1 MNYKNSLSAGYILG
15 AVNNLLTDEEKKLL
29 RAACRFKLSS
39 NADLSIRDSKQEDR
53 QILGVL
59 NNIISRGF
67 PTFCSLYI
75 EKEIGLNY
83 GQSFNFEDLSGEE
96 EYEHEY
102 MFRISEDSK
111 DIIASASVLIEPRC
125 TSINKQIDEFMGS
138 RPAKTFYDS
147 LPPHIKQFTQPE
159 RLFDDGIVLGE
170 NEENFYRRQVDF
182 AIETP
187 TGIKWIIEVDGKQH
201 ETLSQEI
208 IDNYRDEAIY
218 ESGWKMARI
227 PVSAA
232 DYTSPSLRQLRKDLE
247 KDKAIKRAKSIAD
260 DPLWNI
266 DEGFNAL
273 HFALSP
279 IAISRA
285 QLAICKAAFSGNLNL
300 QAKSLQILCIERDV
314 SYALLA
320 IEDFFRQLSNL
331 YKLAGI
337 PFKAPDID
345 VQVVLT
351 EEFSKNRE
359 IFREKNFHFISN
371 YSFVTEE
378 ELEKHQFD
386 LILDLSVLEKVGL
399 KKFKSTKYLLS
410 EAGIELNIRSE
421 FNTKPIAKIV
431 GVGSI
436 DYPDFN
442 ESVLEDF
449 LKLLFRKKSFRD
461 GQVKILKRALSGQDT
476 IGLLPTGSGKSL
488 CYQLATLLQPGI
500 SIIIEPLKALMLDQH
515 RNLKNMLIEHCVYI
529 NSDIDAKRRKE
540 IEKRWARSEYQYI
553 WVSPERL
560 QIKEFRG
567 YLQELTRKM
576 PVIYAVIDEAHC
588 VSEWGHDFRTSYL
601 MMSKTLRT
609 YCEFEGR
616 QPIFYGLTATASET
630 VLKDIELELVQNSI
644 GDPKIKPQTFDRKE
658 LNFKIYNCSSSEK
671 FDSFKEAIGEICRTF
686 DVDSNELFEP
696 AGSDTLAGL
705 IFCPH
710 VNSTDFSIKRLS
722 AKISD
727 HYNFSQIIEKNEP
740 ITPVCPECGIE
751 MVERQGGYGTF
762 WGCANYPTC
771 THTEQFS
778 SGEMTYYDRLH
789 MYSGS
794 VVKGFDKSMWD
805 KYKIQAQ
812 SDFIE
817 DKVPLMVSTKAF
829 GMGIDKPNIRYTIH
843 YNIPSSLEAYYQEA
857 GRAGRDGS
865 DAVNVIIFSDDSVDD
880 ARKRLS
886 TKKSA
891 SEIRQIERLP
901 RGEEGDI
908 HRMLFFQTLSFKGF
922 EEELKTIREILN
934 YDLHESYSE
943 LDDGQIKEITIE
955 DRGNNTEKAIYR
967 LSLIGL
973 VKDYTIEFS
982 HPRSYHVVV
991 NKEPFEKYSKTLYS
1005 YIRRHGIPQQDSVDL
1020 RNHIESEENFYSYVN
1035 SRDYNHFI
1043 TKCCAVL
1050 LEYIYATIEPQR
1062 RRALLNLVNALETG
1076 DPNQFRKNML
1086 RYLSPDEEFNELFNV
1101 FPDKD
1106 LPEDWIKIFK
1116 KADNEDTTGKLL
1128 GIALRYLESY
1138 PSNPG
1143 LLFIAAGLRL
1153 SLPGE
1158 NAKLALDD
1166 FEAALLEID
1175 LDNYG
1180 GEIQTIFK
1188 TIFEYLFRNADLYPK
1203 TIIEIA
1209 NQSSGFLESPDF
1221 DFWIY
1226 QFSPIEKLKLQ
1237 MATKLIA
1244 NIDSKTQN
1252 LLLNEYF
1259 TQPDPPVSH

>member
-1 MNYKNSLSAGYILG
+1 MNYTNSFSAGYILG
-15 AVNNLLTDEEKKLL
+15 AVNNQLFDDEKKSL
-29 RAACRFKLSS
+29 RAACRFNLSS
-39 NADLSIRDSKQEDR
+39 NANLSLRNCKQEER
-53 QILGVL
+53 PVLGVL
-59 NNIISRGF
+59 SNIISRGF
-67 PTFCSLYI
+67 PTYSSMYI
-75 EKEIGLNY
+75 EKEVGVNY
-83 GQSFNFEDLSGEE
+83 GKSFSFADLSDEI
-96 EYEHEY
+96 EYK
-102 MFRISEDSK
+102 FQISEDSK
-111 DIIASASVLIEPRC
+111 DVIASASVLVDPRC
-125 TSINKQIDEFMGS
+125 VAIDKQVEEFMGS
-138 RPAKTFYDS
+138 RSAKLFYDS
-147 LPPHIKQFTQPE
+147 LPLHIKQFTQPE

-170 NEENFYRRQVDF
+170 NEKHFYRRQVDF

-187 TGIKWIIEVDGKQH
+187 TGIKWVVEIDGKQH
-201 ETLSQEI
+201 DTPSQEI
-208 IDNYRDEAIY
+208 IDKYRDEALY
-218 ESGWKMARI
+218 ESGWKVVRI
-227 PVSAA
+227 STSEA
-232 DYTSPSLRQLRKDLE
+232 DFNSRSLAHLRKDLD
-247 KDKAIKRAKSIAD
+247 KDKTIKRAKAVVEE
-260 DPLWNI
+260 PLWKF

-273 HFALSP
+273 HLALSP
-279 IAISRA
+279 IAICRA

-300 QAKSLQILCIERDV
+300 HSKSLNILCIERDV
-314 SYALLA
+314 AYALIA
-320 IEDFFRQLSNL
+320 IEDFFRLLTNL
-331 YKLAGI
+331 YKLVGI
-337 PFKAPDID
+337 SYKAPEIDIHIII
-345 VQVVLT
+345 T

-359 IFREKNFHFISN
+359 LFKDKSFQFIKD
-371 YSFVTEE
+371 YSFGTEAD
-378 ELEKHQFD
+378 LENHQFN
-386 LILDLSVLEKVGL
+386 LIIDLSVLEKVGL
-399 KKFKSTKYLLS
+399 KKFVGSNHLLS
-410 EAGIELNIRSE
+410 EAGIELKIRSE
-421 FNTKPIAKIV
+421 FNTRPVAKIV
-431 GVGSI
+431 GVGFI

-442 ESVLEDF
+442 DSVLETF
-449 LKLLFRKKSFRD
+449 LNLLFRKKTFRD

-488 CYQLATLLQPGI
+488 CYQLATILQPGI

-529 NSDIDAKRRKE
+529 NSDIDAKSRKE

-567 YLQELTRKM
+567 YLQDLTRKM
-576 PVIYAVIDEAHC
+576 PIIYAVIDEAHC

-644 GDPKIKPQTFDRKE
+644 GDPKIKPQSFDRKE
-658 LNFKIYNCSSSEK
+658 LNFKIYNCKSSEK

-696 AGSDTLAGL
+696 AGLETLSGL

-710 VNSTDFSIKRLS
+710 VNSTDFSIRRLS

-727 HYNFSQIIEKNEP
+727 QYDFKEIVEENEP
-740 ITPVCPECGIE
+740 ITPVCPVCDID
-751 MVERQGGYGTF
+751 MVERQGRYGTF
-762 WGCANYPTC
+762 WGYTNYPRC
-771 THTEQFS
+771 THTEQYS

-794 VVKGFDKSMWD
+794 AVEGFDRSMWD

-812 SDFIE
+812 SEFIE

-865 DAVNVIIFSDDSVDD
+865 DAVNVIIFSDDSEDD
-880 ARKRLS
+880 ARNRLS

-891 SEIRQIERLP
+891 SEIRQMERLP

-943 LDDGQIKEITIE
+943 LDDGQTKEITIE

-982 HPRSYHVVV
+982 YPRSYHIAV
-991 NKEPFEKYSKTLYS
+991 NKEPLEKYSKALYS
-1005 YIRRHGIPQQDSVDL
+1005 YIRRHGIPQQDSADL
-1020 RNHIESEENFYSYVN
+1020 RNHIESEEDFYSFVN

-1076 DPNQFRKNML
+1076 DPNQFRKIML
-1086 RYLSPDEEFNELFNV
+1086 RYLSPDEEFNELFKP
-1101 FPDKD
+1101 FPDND
-1106 LPEDWIKIFK
+1106 TPEVWEKIFA
-1116 KADNEDTTGKLL
+1116 KADTEESTGKLL
-1128 GIALRYLESY
+1128 GIALRNLESY

-1143 LLFIAAGLRL
+1143 LLFIATGLRL

-1158 NAKLALDD
+1158 NPKLALND
-1166 FEAALLEID
+1166 FEAASLELGQRRYRND
-1175 LDNYG
+1175 ALN
-1180 GEIQTIFK
+1180 IFK
-1188 TIFEYLFRNADLYPK
+1188 VLLAYLFKSADLYPK
-1203 TIIEIA
+1203 SINVIVEQCSEHLTSAE
-1209 NQSSGFLESPDF
+1209 F
-1221 DFWIY
+1221 DMWIY
-1226 QFSPIEKLKLQ
+1226 QNSTLEGSRSFVAKNLINVIGNKTEKLLEKLR
-1237 MATKLIA
+1237 
-1244 NIDSKTQN
+1244 
-1252 LLLNEYF
+1252 
-1259 TQPDPPVSH
+1259 V

>member
-15 AVNNLLTDEEKKLL
+15 AVNNLLKNDEKKSL
-29 RAACRFKLSS
+29 RAACRFNLSS
-39 NADLSIRDSKQEDR
+39 NADLNIRDSKQEDR
-53 QILGVL
+53 QILSVL
-59 NNIISRGF
+59 SNIISRGF
-67 PTFCSLYI
+67 PTYGSLYI
-75 EKEIGLNY
+75 EKEIGSIY
-83 GQSFNFEDLSGEE
+83 GQLFNFEEVSD
-96 EYEHEY
+96 EHEY
-102 MFRISEDSK
+102 KFHISDDSK
-111 DIIASASVLIEPRC
+111 NVIESASVLVESRC
-125 TSINKQIDEFMGS
+125 SAINKQVDEFMGS
-138 RPAKTFYDS
+138 RPAKLFYDS
-147 LPPHIKQFTQPE
+147 LPLHIKQFTQPE
-159 RLFDDGIVLGE
+159 RLFDDGILLGDNQE
-170 NEENFYRRQVDF
+170 HFYRRQVDF

-201 ETLSQEI
+201 AKLSQEI
-208 IDNYRDEAIY
+208 VDKYRDEALY
-218 ESGWKMARI
+218 ESGWKVARI
-227 PVSAA
+227 STSEA
-232 DYTSPSLRQLRKDLE
+232 DYNSASLAQLRKELD
-247 KDKAIKRAKSIAD
+247 KDETLKRAKTVVEKPFWESD
-260 DPLWNI
+260 K
-266 DEGFNAL
+266 GFDAL
-273 HFALSP
+273 HFMLTP
-279 IAISRA
+279 IAIGRA
-285 QLAICKAAFSGNLNL
+285 QIAICKAVLSGNLDL
-300 QAKSLQILCIERDV
+300 QSKSLEILCIERDV
-314 SYALLA
+314 AYTLTA
-320 IEDFFRQLSNL
+320 IEDFFSQLTDL

-337 PFKAPDID
+337 FFKAPEIN
-345 VQVVLT
+345 VQIVLT
-351 EEFSKNRE
+351 EEFSKNKE
-359 IFREKNFHFISN
+359 LFKGKSFQFIRN
-371 YSFVTEE
+371 YSYATEA
-378 ELEKHQFD
+378 ELEGYQFD
-386 LILDLSVLEKVGL
+386 LILDLSVLEKTGL
-399 KKFKSTKYLLS
+399 RKSASLNYLLS
-410 EAGIELNIRSE
+410 ETGIELNIRSE
-421 FNTKPIAKIV
+421 FNTRPVAKIE
-431 GVGSI
+431 GVRSI
-436 DYPDFN
+436 DYPGFD
-442 ESVLEDF
+442 ESVLESY
-449 LKLLFRKKSFRD
+449 LNLLFRKKTFRD
-461 GQVKILKRALSGQDT
+461 GQVKIIKRALSGQDT

-488 CYQLATLLQPGI
+488 CYQMATLLQPGI

-644 GDPKIKPQTFDRKE
+644 GDPKIKPQSFDRSE

-671 FDSFKEAIGEICRTF
+671 FESFKEAIGEICWTF
-686 DVDSNELFEP
+686 NVDSDELFEP
-696 AGSDTLAGL
+696 SGSDTLSGL

-710 VNSTDFSIKRLS
+710 VNGTDFSIKRLS

-727 HYNFSQIIEKNEP
+727 HYNFNEIVEENEP
-740 ITPVCPECGIE
+740 ISPVCPVCNTG
-751 MVERQGGYGTF
+751 MVERQGRYGTF
-762 WGCANYPTC
+762 WGCSNYPRC

-778 SGEMTYYDRLH
+778 SGEVTYYDRLH
-789 MYSGS
+789 MFSGGK
-794 VVKGFDKSMWD
+794 VEGFDAGDWD
-805 KYKIQAQ
+805 RYKIKAQ
-812 SDFIE
+812 SEFIE
-817 DKVPLMVSTKAF
+817 DKVPLMISTKAF

-857 GRAGRDGS
+857 GRAGRDRK
-865 DAVNVIIFSDDSVDD
+865 DAVNVIIFSDDSMDD
-880 ARKRLS
+880 ARERLS

-891 SEIRQIERLP
+891 SEIRQMESLP
-901 RGEEGDI
+901 REDEGDV

-922 EEELKTIREILN
+922 EEELETIREILN

-982 HPRSYHVVV
+982 HPRSYHVIIK
-991 NKEPFEKYSKTLYS
+991 KEPFEKYSQTLYS

-1020 RNHIESEENFYSYVN
+1020 RNHIESEEDFYSYVN

-1062 RRALLNLVNALETG
+1062 RRALSNLVNALESG
-1076 DPNQFRKNML
+1076 DPDQFRKNML
-1086 RYLSPDEEFNELFNV
+1086 RYLSPDEEFNQLFNV

-1106 LPEDWIKIFK
+1106 SPEDLQKIFN
-1116 KADNEDTTGKLL
+1116 KAENEENAGKLL

-1143 LLFIAAGLRL
+1143 LLFVAAGLRL

-1158 NAKLALDD
+1158 NPKLALDD

-1252 LLLNEYF
+1252 LLLKLK
-1259 TQPDPPVSH
+1259 S